1 MEFVKKERNA
11 MYNIINSSIIK
22 GIESV
27 PIFVEAD
34 ISNGLP
40 MFDMVGY
47 LSSEVKEAKDR
58 VRIALKNTGFELP
71 AKRITINITPG
82 NIRKSGNGFDLP
94 IALALLSAMEKIP
107 KEALENSF
115 SIGELGLNGN
125 ILPVHGVLPMAAMA
139 KENGIKRVYVPF
151 ENAREA
157 ALVRDL
163 EVVALT
169 TLEDTVKM
177 LKGEIP
183 LSCYDCALNDEAV
196 AEPDESIDF
205 SEIHGQ
211 LAVRRAC
218 EISVSGMHNMLMI
231 GPPGAGKS
239 MIARRIPTILP
250 PLTKKEQMDLS
261 KIYSVNGMLDASKGL
276 TNKRPF
282 RMPHHTMTPQALS
295 GGGTYAKPGEIS
307 LAHGGVLFLDE
318 LPEFNK
324 NTLEILRQPME
335 EKCIRISRASGMY
348 VYPADFLFIAAMN
361 PCKCG
366 FFPDFN
372 KCTCS
377 PRDVKKYLSRISQ
390 PLLDRIEI
398 CVETPRMSFDEL
410 NNSSEG
416 ESSASIRERVI
427 RTHELQRRRF
437 ANESFDYNSQIPS
450 ALIDKYCSLNG
461 ELTGYLKT
469 VFKKLDLSARSYYK
483 ILKVART
490 IADMDESPE
499 IKCSHINE
507 AICYRSAD
515 KKYWEV

>member
-1 MEFVKKERNA
+1 

-22 GIESV
+22 GIESLPV
-27 PIFVEAD
+27 SVEAD

-58 VRIALKNTGFELP
+58 VRIALKNTGFDLP

-82 NIRKSGNGFDLP
+82 NIRKSGTGFDLP

-107 KEALENSF
+107 KDALENSLAV
-115 SIGELGLNGN
+115 GELGLNGN
-125 ILPVHGVLPMAAMA
+125 ILPVRGVLPTAAMA
-139 KENGIKRVYVPF
+139 AEKGITRIFVPA

-157 ALVRDL
+157 SLVKGLD
-163 EVVALT
+163 VIALT
-169 TLEDTVKM
+169 TLEETVRM
-177 LKGEIP
+177 LKNDIP
-183 LSCYDCALNDEAV
+183 IELFDRTNFDDNNYKGDETV
-196 AEPDESIDF
+196 DF

-261 KIYSVNGMLDASKGL
+261 KIYSVSGMLDASKGL
-276 TNKRPF
+276 TSKRPF

-372 KCTCS
+372 KCTCAPS
-377 PRDVKKYLSRISQ
+377 EVKKYLSRISQ
-390 PLLDRIEI
+390 PLLDRIEL

-410 NNSSEG
+410 TGSGAG
-416 ESSASIRERVI
+416 ESSQTIRERVI
-427 RTHELQRRRF
+427 RAHEIQRERYKDEDF
-437 ANESFDYNSQIPS
+437 EYNSQIPS
-450 ALIDKYCSLNG
+450 SLTDKYCHVG
-461 ELTGYLKT
+461 RDLTDYLKS

-490 IADMDESPE
+490 IADMDESAE

-515 KKYWEV
+515 KRYWEV